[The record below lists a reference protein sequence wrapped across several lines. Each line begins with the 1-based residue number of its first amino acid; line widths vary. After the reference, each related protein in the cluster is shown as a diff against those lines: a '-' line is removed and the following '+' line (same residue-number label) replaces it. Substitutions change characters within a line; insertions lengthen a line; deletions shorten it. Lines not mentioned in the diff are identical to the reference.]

1 MPVPVRY
8 LVGVACVLVLTS
20 CGEGIDLSAL
30 AQSRATGEFERT
42 LSVTGPVDLDIR
54 TGSGDVRVRVGTDD
68 RVSILGRI
76 TAQERFVGDSAVE
89 RAARVEKAPPI
100 RQEGNIIRI
109 GDTDEDAR
117 SDHVSITYELTVP
130 ANTRIASHTG
140 SGDQVI
146 GDLKGAV
153 SARAGSGD
161 IQVEGAGGGLDAQAG
176 SGDIWASEVRGA
188 VKVRVGSGSIKV
200 SQTVLGEVDVR
211 AGSGDVSVALPRDA
225 AVTLSLQTGSG
236 SIDSALPVQFDE
248 QRHRHRLEGVV
259 RGGGTRVDI
268 RTGSGSIH
276 IQ

>member
-1 MPVPVRY
+1 MPVLVRY
-8 LVGVACVLVLTS
+8 LVGVACAVVLTG

-30 AQSRATGEFERT
+30 AQSRATGQFERT
-42 LSVTGPVDLDIR
+42 LSVAGLVDLDIR
-54 TGSGDVRVRVGTDD
+54 TGSGDVRVRVGPDD
-68 RVSILGRI
+68 RVVILGLI
-76 TAQERFVGDSAVE
+76 TAQERFVGESAVE
-89 RAARVEKAPPI
+89 RVGRVEKAPPI
-100 RQEGNIIRI
+100 RQAGNMIRI
-109 GDTDEDAR
+109 GDTDDDPR
-117 SDHVSITYELTVP
+117 YDNISITYELIVP
-130 ANTRIASHTG
+130 ANTQIASHTG

-146 GDLKGAV
+146 GNVKGAV

-161 IQVEGAGGGLDAQAG
+161 IEIEGAGGGLDAEAG
-176 SGDIWASEVRGA
+176 SGDIRASAVGGA
-188 VKVRVGSGSIKV
+188 VKVRVGSGSIDV
-200 SQTVLGEVDVR
+200 AQTVSGEVDVR

-248 QRHRHRLEGVV
+248 PRHRNRIEGVV